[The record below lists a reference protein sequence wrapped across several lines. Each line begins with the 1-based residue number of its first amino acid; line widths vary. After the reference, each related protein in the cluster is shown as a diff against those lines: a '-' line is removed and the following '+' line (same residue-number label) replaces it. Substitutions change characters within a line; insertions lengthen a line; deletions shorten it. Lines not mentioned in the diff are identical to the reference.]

1 MRPGP
6 LATAVAL
13 TVLIVGAAPVA
24 GVARSWLQSA
34 LGPRFAVLLLGTL
47 ACTVAAVLAT
57 AMYRRGRL
65 SPARWAR
72 LVAALAVAAVWVG
85 ATGSADPA
93 IRAVELVHFVE
104 YGVITWAFVRVWQG
118 RAGAWAY
125 LPAGLAAFLAGIAE
139 EAYQWW
145 LPARVGE
152 LRDVWLN
159 GVAIG
164 CALLFSSGLVTPAP
178 HRTPSVSSGPVV
190 PVLARMVALVVCGL
204 AAFVHVVH
212 LGVRISDGPTTFVS
226 RFTPAALAGAARDRA
241 ARWAVT
247 PPLVRPARLS
257 REDQYTTEGVQ
268 HVQARNTAWT
278 NGDAVTAW
286 HENRIL
292 EGAFAPVL
300 DTPSYLSRSGHR
312 WSPAQRADAE
322 ARAGAAILEPFESAA
337 FPYPLYVW
345 PPAAVW
351 GVALTAALACLWWSA
366 RGAA

>member
-1 MRPGP
+1 MRPGA
-6 LATAVAL
+6 LATAVGL

-24 GVARSWLQSA
+24 GMARSWLQST
-34 LGPRFAVLLLGTL
+34 LGPRFAVLLLGGL
-47 ACTVAAVLAT
+47 ACTVAAVLA
-57 AMYRRGRL
+57 AGMYRRGRP
-65 SPARWAR
+65 SPGRWAR
-72 LVAALAVAAVWVG
+72 LAGALAIAAAWVG

-104 YGVITWAFVRVWQG
+104 YGVITWVFVRAWRA

-125 LPAGLAAFLAGIAE
+125 LLAGLAAFLAGIAE
-139 EAYQWW
+139 EAWQWW

-164 CALLFSSGLVTPAP
+164 CALLFTSGLVPPTPPRRPNVPAA
-178 HRTPSVSSGPVV
+178 PVV
-190 PVLARMVALVVCGL
+190 PLITRMIALAVCAL

-212 LGVRISDGPTTFVS
+212 LGVRITDGPTTFLS
-226 RFTPAALAGAARDRA
+226 RFTPEALAGAARDRA
-241 ARWAVT
+241 ARWAAA
-247 PPLVRPARLS
+247 PPLVRPDRLS

-278 NGDAVTAW
+278 TGDAVTAW

-300 DTPSYLSRSGHR
+300 DTPSYLSRTGHR
-312 WSPAQRADAE
+312 WSPAQRAEAE

-351 GVALTAALACLWWSA
+351 A
-366 RGAA
+366 GAAAAVFVCVWWGRRSV

>member
-1 MRPGP
+1 MRPDA
-6 LATAVAL
+6 LATAVGL
-13 TVLIVGAAPVA
+13 TALIVGAAPLA

-47 ACTVAAVLAT
+47 ACTVAAALA
-57 AMYRRGRL
+57 AGMYRRGRP

-72 LVAALAVAAVWVG
+72 LAGALAIAAAWVG

-104 YGVITWAFVRVWQG
+104 YGVITWAFVRAWQA

-125 LPAGLAAFLAGIAE
+125 VLAGLAAFLAGIAE

-164 CALLFSSGLVTPAP
+164 CALLFTSGLVTP
-178 HRTPSVSSGPVV
+178 TPDRSPRVPTGPVV
-190 PVLARMVALVVCGL
+190 PLVARMIALAVCAL

-212 LGVRISDGPTTFVS
+212 LGVRITDGPTSFHS
-226 RFTPAALAGAARDRA
+226 RFTPEELAGAARDRA
-241 ARWAVT
+241 ARWSVA
-247 PPLVRPARLS
+247 PPRVRPDRLS

-300 DTPSYLSRSGHR
+300 DTPSYLARTGHR

-322 ARAGAAILEPFESAA
+322 ARAGAVLLQPFESAA
-337 FPYPLYVW
+337 FPYPLYAW

-351 GVALTAALACLWWSA
+351 ASALAAAVGCLWWGR